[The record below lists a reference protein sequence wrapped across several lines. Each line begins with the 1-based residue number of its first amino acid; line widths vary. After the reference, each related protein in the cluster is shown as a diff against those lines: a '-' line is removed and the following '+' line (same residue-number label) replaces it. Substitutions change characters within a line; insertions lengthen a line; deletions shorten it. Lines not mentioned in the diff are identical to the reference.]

1 MTDVGFTFL
10 ENPLRTEDFSLALP
24 EDGQQL
30 GSSHGSRRKLISNEG
45 FSWGIRDEGRA
56 ERKRDS
62 A

>member
-10 ENPLRTEDFSLALP
+10 ENSLRTEDFSLALL

-30 GSSHGSRRKLISNEG
+30 GSSHGSWRKLITNEG
-45 FSWGIRDEGRA
+45 FSLGIQDEGRA